1 MMSFIFNYY
10 HNACSVRDVIVF
22 PLFTVSVWAGEKDSN
37 KLRADAFFFSE
48 KGGKNLRFQKY
59 LDTCGRGLRVASLCI
74 SFHGQYPIVVKQKS
88 IP

>member
-37 KLRADAFFFSE
+37 KLRVDAFFLLKRE
-48 KGGKNLRFQKY
+48 GKISAFKNIWI
-59 LDTCGRGLRVASLCI
+59 RVDGA
-74 SFHGQYPIVVKQKS
+74 
-88 IP
+88 